1 MPAALLFNEELY
13 ECNDPDA
20 PTHLCKGNDITVS
33 CEIIADLRSI
43 PKDKFQRNTGA
54 NGKTYYEVSFDL
66 VLKIESALMTF
77 RLEVDG
83 RCMGSV
89 EAKFT

>member
-1 MPAALLFNEELY
+1 MPAALLFNDKLY
-13 ECNDPDA
+13 ESNDPHA
-20 PTHLCKGNDITVS
+20 PTHLCKGNDIAVN

-43 PKDKFQRNTGA
+43 PRDKFQRKTGA
-54 NGKTYYEVSFDL
+54 NGKTYYKVFFDL
-66 VLKIESALMTF
+66 VLKLESALMTF

-89 EAKFT
+89 EAKFA